1 MCKKTLVLFAVVLL
15 SRAAWSA
22 PSDEP
27 SDMLARAEALYYEA
41 DFAKSVELLLRADEI
56 LSKQPANV
64 KEKTD
69 VKLQLA
75 LGFIGLND
83 NERAKTSLGELFVLD
98 PNRVM
103 DPQMFSPKV
112 IKLAEEA
119 KAEQNELRCRTVVND
134 AQKQLTA
141 GNSDGLVKL
150 ISANRSNCAGLAVL
164 NPKAADMLFKEGLDA
179 YKKTQMPEALGK
191 FRAALA
197 IEPTHEL
204 AAQYV
209 DLTASK
215 LEFTAERSLVN
226 WRKNFDAGE
235 FALAARDYRELVSV
249 SSTQTI
255 TEVRSEYRRMLSA
268 LVDAWNRA
276 CASSDAA
283 KMEEIRVRV
292 NALLP
297 ETSFAEDLLG
307 GMKACTPTGC
317 IQMDSN
323 LAMARLKERIEPK
336 ISTQLAAQVQVFPV
350 TIHVKTRISDKGNV
364 VGTELKGGNS
374 LLYGVIQTAVEQWKF
389 LPAVIE
395 GIGPRCVETDIP
407 IVIKTK

>member
-1 MCKKTLVLFAVVLL
+1 
-15 SRAAWSA
+15 
-22 PSDEP
+22 
-27 SDMLARAEALYYEA
+27 MLARAEALYYEA
-41 DFAKSVELLLRADEI
+41 DFAKSIELLIQADEM
-56 LSKQPANV
+56 LSKRAGSM

-83 NERAKTSLGELFVLD
+83 NARAKTYLGELFVLD
-98 PNRVM
+98 PNRVL

-119 KAEQNELRCRTVVND
+119 KAEQSELRCRSVQQE
-134 AQKQLTA
+134 AQKQLGA
-141 GNSDGLVKL
+141 GNSDALVKL
-150 ISANRSNCAGLAVL
+150 IVANRSNCTGLAAL

-179 YKKTQMPEALGK
+179 YKKPQMPEALGK

-197 IEPTHEL
+197 IDPGHEL

-226 WRKNFDAGE
+226 WRKNFNAGD
-235 FALAARDYRELVSV
+235 FTLAARDYRELVSV
-249 SSTQTI
+249 SNTQTI
-255 TEVRSEYRRMLSA
+255 DEVHSEYRRSLSS

-276 CASSDAA
+276 CASSDAG
-283 KMEEIRVRV
+283 KMEEIRIRV

-297 ETSFAEDLLG
+297 ETSFAEDLLS

-317 IQMDSN
+317 IQMEST
-323 LAMARLKERIEPK
+323 LAMARLKERVEPK
-336 ISTQLAAQVQVFPV
+336 ISSQLAAQVQVFPV
-350 TIHVKTRISDKGNV
+350 TIRVKTRITDKGDV
-364 VGTELKGGNS
+364 VSTELKGGNS
-374 LLYGVIQTAVEQWKF
+374 LLYSAIQAAVDQWKF